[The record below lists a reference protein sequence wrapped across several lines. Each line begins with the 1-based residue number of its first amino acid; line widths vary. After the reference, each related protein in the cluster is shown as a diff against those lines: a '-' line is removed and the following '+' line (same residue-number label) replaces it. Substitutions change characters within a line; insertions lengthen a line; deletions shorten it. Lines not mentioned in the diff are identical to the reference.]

1 MKASDLYEVGVDQ
14 KAVLGE
20 QELGLERISLPKLP
34 DIRSHALIV
43 SGIRRCGKSTLL
55 HQFVKKL
62 GRPFFYFNFDD
73 LRLYDFSAADFE
85 LLDRVI
91 AESGSWLLFFDEIQ
105 SAEHWELYVRQK
117 LDEGFQVVVTGSNAS
132 LLSREL
138 GSKLTGR
145 HLSQEL
151 FPFSYDEFCR
161 FTEQA
166 AGAESLDSYLEKGGF
181 PEYLKTNNNTEIL
194 TQLQQDILYRD
205 IAVRYGLRDAASLH
219 RLFVYLVS
227 NAAQLVSPSKLL
239 SVAGVK
245 SATTVLEYF
254 SYFEAAY
261 LIHLAPCFAWSVK
274 AQSLAP
280 KKLYIADPGIIKTG
294 TASFTGNAG
303 SLLENF
309 VFTSLRPYTR
319 DIFYF
324 ANEGECD
331 FIVNPHGKQ
340 PRCIQV
346 TLELTADNEGRE
358 IQGLLAALKFFDL
371 NEGII
376 LTRNTGDTILEK
388 GKRIEVI
395 PAWKYDFAGV
405 GEGRK

>member
-1 MKASDLYEVGVDQ
+1 M
-14 KAVLGE
+14 GE
-20 QELGLERISLPKLP
+20 QDSGIRRNGLPALP
-34 DIRSHALIV
+34 DIQSHALVV

-55 HQFVKKL
+55 HQFVNKL

-91 AESGSWLLFFDEIQ
+91 AESGARLLFFDEIQ
-105 SAEHWELYVRQK
+105 SAPHWEIYVRQK
-117 LDEGFQVVVTGSNAS
+117 LDDGFQVIVTGSNAS

-138 GSKLTGR
+138 GSRLTGR
-145 HLSQEL
+145 HLSKEL

-161 FTEQA
+161 FTNQA
-166 AGAESLDSYLEKGGF
+166 AGAESLDIYLEKGGF
-181 PEYLKTNNNTEIL
+181 PEYLKTGNTEIL

-261 LIHLAPCFAWSVK
+261 LIHLVPCFSWSAK

-280 KKLYIADPGIIKTG
+280 KKLYVADPGIIKTG
-294 TASFTGNAG
+294 TASFTGNRG

-309 VFTSLRPYTR
+309 VFTSLRPHTR
-319 DIFYF
+319 DLFYF
-324 ANEGECD
+324 AGKDGECD
-331 FIVNPHGKQ
+331 FIVNPHGQ
-340 PRCIQV
+340 HPLCVQV
-346 TLELTADNEGRE
+346 TLELTRDDEPRE
-358 IQGLLAALKFFDL
+358 IQGLLAALKFFGQDG
-371 NEGII
+371 GII
-376 LTRNTGDTILEK
+376 LTRDTEDLILEQ
-388 GKRIEVI
+388 GKRIQVI
-395 PAWKYDFAGV
+395 PAWKYNFAGI
-405 GEGRK
+405 EETT